1 MCCLCRSSRSI
12 ENVIILFMT
21 HLLNIYLEYYV
32 ELVVMTVVSNK
43 YLNFVGKIC
52 NWGKCARYLVV
63 VVNIW

>member
-1 MCCLCRSSRSI
+1 MCCLSRSSV

-21 HLLNIYLEYYV
+21 HLLNIYLDYYV

-52 NWGKCARYLVV
+52 Y
-63 VVNIW
+63 

>member
-1 MCCLCRSSRSI
+1 MCCLGRSSRSI

-43 YLNFVGKIC
+43 YLNLLEKFVIG
-52 NWGKCARYLVV
+52 ASVPV
-63 VVNIW
+63 T